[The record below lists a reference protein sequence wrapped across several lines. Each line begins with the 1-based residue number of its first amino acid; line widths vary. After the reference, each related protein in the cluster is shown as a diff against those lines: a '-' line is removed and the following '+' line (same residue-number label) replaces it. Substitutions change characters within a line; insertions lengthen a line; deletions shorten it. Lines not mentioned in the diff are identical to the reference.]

1 MQFMCMSVYAKNH
14 KSVVENELT
23 MVPLS
28 GRIWANSIWLIT
40 KPAMTF
46 PIKRFST
53 VVKFDQAVKSTL
65 KTPFSFKFYS
75 GRIWA
80 NSIWFTTKRTMA
92 FLTRRFSIIGH
103 SIFLNSVLESGEIRE
118 IDNEFAKPKVNSWYI
133 RQIDSEVAK
142 YEVNL

>member
-1 MQFMCMSVYAKNH
+1 
-14 KSVVENELT
+14 
-23 MVPLS
+23 
-28 GRIWANSIWLIT
+28 
-40 KPAMTF
+40 
-46 PIKRFST
+46 
-53 VVKFDQAVKSTL
+53 
-65 KTPFSFKFYS
+65 
-75 GRIWA
+75 
-80 NSIWFTTKRTMA
+80 MA

>member
-53 VVKFDQAVKSTL
+53 VVKFEQAVKSTL
-65 KTPFSFKFYS
+65 KTPVNIKTTLNGRKWPNPILVITKTTIHILIRPRSRNLPAGKTNFSNNYQ
-75 GRIWA
+75 
-80 NSIWFTTKRTMA
+80 
-92 FLTRRFSIIGH
+92 
-103 SIFLNSVLESGEIRE
+103 
-118 IDNEFAKPKVNSWYI
+118 Y
-133 RQIDSEVAK
+133 
-142 YEVNL
+142 